1 MNQFHDLCSGLKII
15 ELASVLAGPSVG
27 AFFAEFGA
35 SVIKIENPRT
45 NGDVTRSWRT
55 AGECGDSDISAYF
68 ASVNFGKRSLALDIS
83 QQQGRDVLYDLL
95 KTADVVIASYKP
107 GDAEKLGVA
116 YNEVKKH
123 NPNIIYGHIT
133 GYGNDSSRAGYD
145 AIIQAETGYTSMN
158 GTDEMCKMPV
168 ALMDVLA
175 GHQLKEAILMALWSK
190 ERLGEGCYIPIS
202 LFDSALSGLVNQ
214 GSNFLNTGHVPKPL
228 GSDHPNIVPY
238 GTLYKCRNGQ
248 YLILAVGNN
257 MQFAG
262 LMDILGLEVYS
273 EFETNHG
280 RVQNRDELKVLLA
293 DALENMD
300 RDELLQKLHNAKIPA
315 GELNDLEHVFA
326 DPSALNMVV
335 EDENV
340 RAVRQ
345 GAYSDK
351 DSPISRPPH
360 FGEHTRTI
368 LEDELQLGKDEIN
381 SLINNNIIIYQE

>member
-1 MNQFHDLCSGLKII
+1 MNQFHDICSGLKIF

-35 SVIKIENPRT
+35 SVIKVENPRT

-55 AGECGDSDISAYF
+55 AGEDSDSDISAYF

-83 QQQGRDVLYDLL
+83 QQQGKDVLYKLL

-116 YNEVKKH
+116 YDDVKKH

-133 GYGNDSSRAGYD
+133 GYGNESSRTGYD

-168 ALMDVLA
+168 ALMDILA

-190 ERLGEGCYIPIS
+190 ERTGEGCFIPIS
-202 LFDSALSGLVNQ
+202 LYDSALSGLVNQ
-214 GSNFLNTGHVPKPL
+214 ASNFLNAGHVPKPL
-228 GSDHPNIVPY
+228 GSDHPNIAPY
-238 GTLYKCRNGQ
+238 GTLFKCKDDQ
-248 YLILAVGNN
+248 YIILAVGNDK
-257 MQFAG
+257 QFAA
-262 LMDILGLEVYS
+262 LMDILGLEVDPK
-273 EFETNHG
+273 FETNHG
-280 RVQNRDELKVLLA
+280 RVQNREELKALLA

-315 GELNDLEHVFA
+315 GELNDLKHVFA
-326 DPSALNMVV
+326 DSVALNMVV

-351 DSPISRPPH
+351 DKIIQRPPH
-360 FGEHTRTI
+360 FGEHTKSI
-368 LEDELQLGKDEIN
+368 LEDELNIEENEIN
-381 SLINNNIIIYQE
+381 ELKKSGVIC

>member
-1 MNQFHDLCSGLKII
+1 MNQFHDLCSELKII

-45 NGDVTRSWRT
+45 SGDVTRSWRT
-55 AGECGDSDISAYF
+55 AGEQDTSDISAYF

-83 QQQGRDVLYDLL
+83 RQQGRDVLYSLL
-95 KTADVVIASYKP
+95 SVADVIIASYKP

-116 YNEVKKH
+116 YDEVKKH

-175 GHQLKEAILMALWSK
+175 GHQLKEAILMALWSREK
-190 ERLGEGCYIPIS
+190 TNKGCYIPIS
-202 LFDSALSGLVNQ
+202 LYDSALSGLVNQ
-214 GSNFLNTGHVPKPL
+214 ASNFLNAGHVPKPL

-248 YLILAVGNN
+248 YLILAVGNDK
-257 MQFAG
+257 QFAA
-262 LMDILGLEVYS
+262 LMDILNLEVVP
-273 EFETNHG
+273 EFETNHS
-280 RVQNRDELKVLLA
+280 RVQNRDALKSILT
-293 DALENMD
+293 DALSNID
-300 RDELLQKLHNAKIPA
+300 RDEFLQKLHQAKIPA
-315 GELNDLEHVFA
+315 GELNNMEHVFS
-326 DPSALNMVV
+326 DPAALNMVV
-335 EDENV
+335 DDDAV

-351 DSPISRPPH
+351 GRPISRPPH
-360 FGEHTRTI
+360 FGEHTKTI
-368 LEDELQLGKDEIN
+368 LEEELNLGEDEIN
-381 SLINNNIIIYQE
+381 SLINNNILYQE

>member
-1 MNQFHDLCSGLKII
+1 MSQFHDLCSELKII

-55 AGECGDSDISAYF
+55 AGEDGNSNISAYF

-83 QQQGRDVLYDLL
+83 QQKGRDVLYELL

-116 YNEVKKH
+116 YEEVKKH

-145 AIIQAETGYTSMN
+145 AIIQTETGYTSMN

-175 GHQLKEAILMALWSK
+175 GHQMKEAILMALWSR
-190 ERLGEGCYIPIS
+190 ERTGEGCYIPIS
-202 LFDSALSGLVNQ
+202 LYDSALSGLVNQ
-214 GSNFLNTGHVPKPL
+214 ASNFLNAGHVPKPL
-228 GSDHPNIVPY
+228 GSDHPNIAPY
-238 GTLYKCRNGQ
+238 GTLFKCKDDQ
-248 YLILAVGNN
+248 YIILAVGNDK
-257 MQFAG
+257 QFVA
-262 LMDILGLEVYS
+262 LMDILGLNVDPR
-273 EFETNHG
+273 FETNHG
-280 RVQNRDELKVLLA
+280 RVQNRDELKALLA

-326 DPSALNMVV
+326 DSAALNMVV
-335 EDENV
+335 EDENI

-351 DSPISRPPH
+351 DSPILRPPH
-360 FGEHTRTI
+360 FGEHTSII
-368 LEDELQLGKDEIN
+368 LEDELQLDEDKIN
-381 SLINNNIIIYQE
+381 SLISNNILYQE

>member
-1 MNQFHDLCSGLKII
+1 MNQFHDLCSELKII

-35 SVIKIENPRT
+35 SVIKVENPRT
-45 NGDVTRSWRT
+45 SGDVTRSWRT
-55 AGECGDSDISAYF
+55 AGEQNTSDISAYF

-83 QQQGRDVLYDLL
+83 RQQGRDVLYSLL
-95 KTADVVIASYKP
+95 SAADVIIASYKP

-116 YNEVKKH
+116 YDEVKKH

-175 GHQLKEAILMALWSK
+175 GHQLKEAILMALWSREK
-190 ERLGEGCYIPIS
+190 TNKGCYIPIS
-202 LFDSALSGLVNQ
+202 LYDSALSGLVNQ
-214 GSNFLNTGHVPKPL
+214 ASNFLNAGHVPKPL

-238 GTLYKCRNGQ
+238 GTLYKCKDDKH
-248 YLILAVGNN
+248 LILAVGNDK
-257 MQFAG
+257 QFAA
-262 LMDILGLEVYS
+262 LMDILELEIAPK
-273 EFETNHG
+273 FETNHG
-280 RVQNRDELKVLLA
+280 RVQNRDALKSILT
-293 DALENMD
+293 DALSNID
-300 RDELLQKLHNAKIPA
+300 RDEFLQKLHEASIPA
-315 GELNDLEHVFA
+315 GKLNDLEHVFA
-326 DPSALNMVV
+326 DPAALNMVIK
-335 EDENV
+335 DENV

-351 DSPISRPPH
+351 GRPISRPPH
-360 FGEHTRTI
+360 FGEHTKTI
-368 LEDELQLGKDEIN
+368 LEEELNLGEDEIN
-381 SLINNNIIIYQE
+381 SLINNNILYQE

>member
-1 MNQFHDLCSGLKII
+1 MNQFHDLCSELKII

-45 NGDVTRSWRT
+45 SGDVTRSWRT
-55 AGECGDSDISAYF
+55 AGEQDTSDISAYF

-83 QQQGRDVLYDLL
+83 RQQGRDVLYSLL
-95 KTADVVIASYKP
+95 SVADVIIASYKP

-133 GYGNDSSRAGYD
+133 GYGNDSPRAGYD

-175 GHQLKEAILMALWSK
+175 GHQLKEAILMALWSREK
-190 ERLGEGCYIPIS
+190 TGKGCYIPIS
-202 LFDSALSGLVNQ
+202 LYDSALSGLVNQ
-214 GSNFLNTGHVPKPL
+214 ASNFLNAGHVPKPL

-238 GTLYKCRNGQ
+238 GTLYKCRDGQ
-248 YLILAVGNN
+248 YLILAVGNDK
-257 MQFAG
+257 QFTA
-262 LMDILGLEVYS
+262 LIDILNLEVAP
-273 EFETNHG
+273 EFETNHS
-280 RVQNRDELKVLLA
+280 RVQNRDALKDILTE
-293 DALENMD
+293 ALSHVD
-300 RDELLQKLHNAKIPA
+300 RDDFLQKLQESKIPA
-315 GELNDLEHVFA
+315 GKLNDLEHVFA
-326 DPSALNMVV
+326 DPAALNMVV
-335 EDENV
+335 DDDGV
-340 RAVRQ
+340 RSVRH

-351 DSPISRPPH
+351 DNAIQRPPH
-360 FGEHTRTI
+360 FGEHTKTI
-368 LEDELQLGKDEIN
+368 LEDELQLGEDEIN
-381 SLINNNIIIYQE
+381 SLINNNIIFQE